1 MEGDPT
7 IIKLEYR
14 SNQCMD
20 CEFLGAHQ
28 ALAVRDPGHSGPPY
42 LEYIRP
48 LQPRYGEAALHQVG
62 HPGLVL
68 QLCQDTRGGSDH
80 LDPHSQEDPARNPL
94 HPPPDH
100 TLELLRRD
108 GSRHPVNPT
117 TDLKPTAPLLV
128 LAVANSSYMYL
139 APELQD
145 LFSQPYRET
154 HRVENPGEN
163 ERREYFRPL
172 VTSPPP
178 KVLPPPP
185 MESLPVLPAPE
196 SRNLTAREE
205 KRLRKREDT
214 FLREL
219 RIFLRDIWTKE
230 SKSWF
235 K

>member
-1 MEGDPT
+1 MEKLPCTKLDIPALFSNSARTPEEAVTTLIHTARRTQPGILYIPHLTTLWNCCAEMVRATLSTLLPT
-7 IIKLEYR
+7 
-14 SNQCMD
+14 S
-20 CEFLGAHQ
+20 
-28 ALAVRDPGHSGPPY
+28 S
-42 LEYIRP
+42 
-48 LQPRYGEAALHQVG
+48 
-62 HPGLVL
+62 
-68 QLCQDTRGGSDH
+68 
-80 LDPHSQEDPARNPL
+80 
-94 HPPPDH
+94 PPP
-100 TLELLRRD
+100 
-108 GSRHPVNPT
+108 
-117 TDLKPTAPLLV
+117 PLLV

-145 LFSQPYRET
+145 LFSQHYRET

-172 VTSPPP
+172 VTS
-178 KVLPPPP
+178 PP

>member
-1 MEGDPT
+1 
-7 IIKLEYR
+7 
-14 SNQCMD
+14 
-20 CEFLGAHQ
+20 
-28 ALAVRDPGHSGPPY
+28 
-42 LEYIRP
+42 
-48 LQPRYGEAALHQVG
+48 
-62 HPGLVL
+62 
-68 QLCQDTRGGSDH
+68 
-80 LDPHSQEDPARNPL
+80 
-94 HPPPDH
+94 
-100 TLELLRRD
+100 
-108 GSRHPVNPT
+108 
-117 TDLKPTAPLLV
+117 
-128 LAVANSSYMYL
+128 MYL

-145 LFSQPYRET
+145 LFSQHYRET

-178 KVLPPPP
+178 KVLPPPPP